1 MLNKSWTLYHLI
13 TWENLWA
20 EVYMI
25 RHLEFLHSTLDHC
38 KIILPLWLLIRCVTC
53 GLDCNFCPGHV
64 GHIELTAPVYNPFL
78 IKYLYKLLKSMCLSC
93 HRLRI
98 NPKKYGLRVFL
109 NLYRVEVFVMCLK
122 LLKTG
127 QVVASQRVKQYFMQA
142 AKDVQLLSEQ

>member
-1 MLNKSWTLYHLI
+1 
-13 TWENLWA
+13 
-20 EVYMI
+20 
-25 RHLEFLHSTLDHC
+25 
-38 KIILPLWLLIRCVTC
+38 
-53 GLDCNFCPGHV
+53 
-64 GHIELTAPVYNPFL
+64 
-78 IKYLYKLLKSMCLSC
+78 MCLSC

-98 NPKKYGLRVFL
+98 NPKKYGLQVFL